1 MFTDVSRDHKD
12 WDAINYVVDTG
23 LMTGYADGSFRPDD
37 NISAGE
43 VYLII
48 YRLFPNEEILQQ
60 LEASNGHWATLY
72 EEYSKRCGFVD
83 SSMSPELLD
92 RPISTDF
99 LISCFQKI
107 GEIKEIPL
115 TSIFMSLREPRVSRV
130 HIAKF
135 LYSFGKEVCRNKE
148 PEIISYINQENDCDA
163 LRVINEYSFCISF
176 LPSDIRYAYIYVKQG
191 PSAYQEKNFTYMMKI
206 MRCKN
211 AMFQKDANGV
221 PLSTMSL
228 FQYTGWGALKGIAS
242 SPLWLT
248 PVAYLNDP
256 NEGKLGFDIAKKE
269 FVKLGAIFQSWDIKD
284 IRQSFVGSFTMS
296 QKESLPMWVHYGE
309 GGNGC
314 RIEFKCSDLKEPVY
328 RVFYVKKRF
337 TECLN
342 QIKSI
347 LEEYLTDF
355 EFDKSDLKNPVLL
368 FARDSLSQACY
379 LYKSKDYSYENEARI
394 IRMQPFYEAKRKP
407 EIIEGEIFPRIY
419 AELQDKAGIE
429 SVTLGPK
436 VDSFE
441 KYAVAIANQRIVEF
455 EDVHKSMIAYR

>member
-1 MFTDVSRDHKD
+1 
-12 WDAINYVVDTG
+12 
-23 LMTGYADGSFRPDD
+23 MTGYVDGSFRPDD

-43 VYLII
+43 VYQII
-48 YRLFPNEEILQQ
+48 YHLFPNEEILQKMG
-60 LEASNGHWATLY
+60 ASNGHWATQY

-148 PEIISYINQENDCDA
+148 PEIISYINQKNDCDA

-211 AMFQKDANGV
+211 EMFQKDANGV

-242 SPLWLT
+242 SSLWLT

-256 NEGKLGFDIAKKE
+256 NEGKLGFDIAKGMFK
-269 FVKLGAIFQSWDIKD
+269 KIGAIFQNWDVKG

-296 QKESLPMWVHYGE
+296 QKENLPMWVHYGE

-314 RIEFKCSDLKEPVY
+314 RIEFKCSKLKEPVY
-328 RVFYVKKRF
+328 RVFYVKKKF

-347 LEEYLTDF
+347 LEEYLTNS
-355 EFDKSDLKNPVLL
+355 EFDQSDLKTL
-368 FARDSLSQACY
+368 FSCLR
-379 LYKSKDYSYENEARI
+379 E
-394 IRMQPFYEAKRKP
+394 
-407 EIIEGEIFPRIY
+407 
-419 AELQDKAGIE
+419 
-429 SVTLGPK
+429 TL
-436 VDSFE
+436 
-441 KYAVAIANQRIVEF
+441 
-455 EDVHKSMIAYR
+455 